1 MKTFPQKEKKKKHGL
16 GMRLHH
22 RALALVLLGSILNIK
37 KRKEESLL
45 VKTP

>member
-1 MKTFPQKEKKKKHGL
+1 MKTFPQKEKKKKTWIGNV
-16 GMRLHH
+16 HH